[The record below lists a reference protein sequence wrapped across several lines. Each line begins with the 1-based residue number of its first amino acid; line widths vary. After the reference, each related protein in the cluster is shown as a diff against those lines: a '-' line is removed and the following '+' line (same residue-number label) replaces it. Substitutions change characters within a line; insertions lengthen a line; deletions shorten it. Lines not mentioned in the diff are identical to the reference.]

1 MTATARNDDTHT
13 PRQPHPTSGEI
24 LEELIDLS
32 AGLVVVLLPLFVLS
46 VPGIVPFVVL
56 PGIPL
61 LAPAAPVAVIGTVL
75 AAPPYLLVRRR
86 ARRRRTASLPA
97 GRADDAL
104 RMRGTSGQPQ
114 VRHLR
119 RRATRS

>member
-13 PRQPHPTSGEI
+13 PRPPHPTSGEI

-46 VPGIVPFVVL
+46 VPAIVLFVVL
-56 PGIPL
+56 PGILL
-61 LAPAAPVAVIGTVL
+61 LALAAPVAVIGTVL

-114 VRHLR
+114 VRDLR